1 MNPSAS
7 LPLALSV
14 EGLTVAYDGEPV
26 LWDVH
31 LDLPCGQVMGVVGP
45 NGAGKSTLLQT
56 ALGLLAPLA
65 GRVLVH
71 GEPLA
76 RRRDR
81 VAYVPQRN
89 SVDWDFPTTVLDV
102 VLMGTYGRLGWFRR
116 PGRKERAEALAA
128 LEMVEMVPLADRQI
142 SELSGGQQQRVFLAR
157 AFVQHAD
164 LLLMDEPFGGVD
176 AKTERAI
183 VSLLH
188 DLRDRGKTLLIVHH
202 DLATVPEY
210 FDSVTLLNREVIAC
224 GPVGEAFCDAT
235 IEATYGGPVR
245 VISAGA
251 AETDDAHPTPASVP
265 DA

>member
-1 MNPSAS
+1 MTRSAS
-7 LPLALSV
+7 PPHALHV
-14 EGLTVAYDGEPV
+14 EGLTVAYHGEPV

-31 LDLPCGQVMGVVGP
+31 LALPRGEAMAVVGP

-56 ALGLLAPLA
+56 ALGLLPALA
-65 GRVLVH
+65 GRVQIA

-76 RRRDR
+76 KRRDR

-116 PGRKERAEALAA
+116 PGRKERDEAMAA

-164 LLLMDEPFGGVD
+164 LLLMDEPFSGVD

-188 DLRDRGKTLLIVHH
+188 GFRDEGKTLLIVHH

-210 FDSVTLLNREVIAC
+210 FDSVTLLNRHVIAC
-224 GPVGEAFCDAT
+224 GPIAEAFSDANL
-235 IEATYGGPVR
+235 EATYGGPVR
-245 VISAGA
+245 MLNTAG
-251 AETDDAHPTPASVP
+251 DA
-265 DA
+265 

>member
-1 MNPSAS
+1 MTSAAAS
-7 LPLALSV
+7 SALRV

-31 LDLPCGQVMGVVGP
+31 LDLPRGQVMGVVGP

-56 ALGLLAPLA
+56 ALGLLPPLA

-76 RRRDR
+76 NQRDR

-89 SVDWDFPTTVLDV
+89 SVDWDFPTTVMDV

-116 PGRKERAEALAA
+116 PGKREKDEARAA
-128 LEMVEMVPLADRQI
+128 LDMVEMPDLADRQI

-188 DLRDRGKTLLIVHH
+188 GFRDEGKTLLVVHH

-210 FDSVTLLNREVIAC
+210 FDSVTLLNKHVIAC
-224 GPVGEAFCDAT
+224 GAVQETFTDAH
-235 IEATYGGPVR
+235 IEATYGGVVR
-245 VISAGA
+245 AMSAGSA
-251 AETDDAHPTPASVP
+251 DTEDAHAAPEAPA

>member
-1 MNPSAS
+1 MTRSAS
-7 LPLALSV
+7 PPHALHV
-14 EGLTVAYDGEPV
+14 EGLTVAYHGEPV

-31 LDLPCGQVMGVVGP
+31 LALPRGEAMAVVGP

-56 ALGLLAPLA
+56 ALGLLPALA
-65 GRVLVH
+65 GRVQIA

-76 RRRDR
+76 KRRDR

-89 SVDWDFPTTVLDV
+89 SVDWDFPTTVMDV

-116 PGRKERAEALAA
+116 PGKKDRAAAMDALA
-128 LEMVEMVPLADRQI
+128 MVELTELADRQI

-157 AFVQHAD
+157 AFVQQAD
-164 LLLMDEPFGGVD
+164 VLFMDEPFGGVD

-183 VSLLH
+183 VELLH
-188 DLRDRGKTLLIVHH
+188 QFRDEGKSLLIVHH

-210 FDSVTLLNREVIAC
+210 FDCVTLLNRRVIAT
-224 GPVGEAFCDAT
+224 GGVDEAFTDSL

-245 VISAGA
+245 
-251 AETDDAHPTPASVP
+251 SVSTLP
-265 DA
+265 PNGRHA